1 MKKVFKTL
9 RIVFRVLLIALGIII
24 VLQLLLFGVVIYSAF
39 NPIIKTDTNWNN
51 YEMYRT
57 ELHYAEEFL
66 PSQNE
71 FSNAK
76 AVHFSYQKN
85 FMLMFISKTV
95 AVTVQYTPEEYLR
108 AKESITQRYDF
119 LDAPMLYHRDNDY
132 ELDNSFTYKG
142 YDFCVVSYASCRYF
156 GMVGTNDDTCS
167 IAYLYY
173 SDTDRDYIA
182 HADEDLDQEMRV
194 LIDDEFCWV
203 PFTE

>member
-1 MKKVFKTL
+1 MKKVFKT
-9 RIVFRVLLIALGIII
+9 LLIALGIII
-24 VLQLLLFGVVIYSAF
+24 VLHLLLFGVVIYSAF
-39 NPIIKTDTNWNN
+39 DPISKTDTNLDN

-57 ELHYAEEFL
+57 ELHYADDFL

-119 LDAPMLYHRDNDY
+119 LDAPMLYHRDNNY
-132 ELDNSFTYKG
+132 ELDNAFTYKG
-142 YDFCVVSYASCRYF
+142 YDFCVVSYAGCRYF
-156 GMVGTNDDTCS
+156 GMAGTNDDTCS

-173 SDTDRDYIA
+173 GDTDLDYIA
-182 HADEDLDQEMRV
+182 QADEDLDQKMRA
-194 LIDDEFCWV
+194 LIDDEFCWE

>member
-1 MKKVFKTL
+1 MKKVFKT
-9 RIVFRVLLIALGIII
+9 LLIALGIII
-24 VLQLLLFGVVIYSAF
+24 VLHLLLFGFVIYSAF
-39 NPIIKTDTNWNN
+39 DPISKTDTNWNN
-51 YEMYRT
+51 YDMYRT

-71 FSNAK
+71 FSNTK

-95 AVTVQYTPEEYLR
+95 AVTVQYTPEEYLD
-108 AKESITQRYDF
+108 AKESITERYDF
-119 LDAPMLYHRDNDY
+119 LDAPLLYHRDNNY
-132 ELDNSFTYKG
+132 ELDNAFTHKG
-142 YDFCVVSYASCRYF
+142 YDFCVVSYDGCRYF

-173 SDTDRDYIA
+173 SDTDLDYIA
-182 HADEDLDQEMRV
+182 QADEDLDQKMRA
-194 LIDDEFCWV
+194 LIDDEFCWE

>member
-1 MKKVFKTL
+1 MKKVFKT
-9 RIVFRVLLIALGIII
+9 LLIALGIII
-24 VLQLLLFGVVIYSAF
+24 VLHLLLFGVVVYSAF
-39 NPIIKTDTNWNN
+39 DPISKTDTNWNN
-51 YEMYRT
+51 YDMYRT

-71 FSNAK
+71 FSNTK

-95 AVTVQYTPEEYLR
+95 AVTVQYTPEEYLG
-108 AKESITQRYDF
+108 AKENITQRYEF
-119 LDAPMLYHRDNDY
+119 LDAPMLQRGDNNY
-132 ELDNSFTYKG
+132 ILDNAFTYKG
-142 YDFCVVSYASCRYF
+142 YDFRVVSYGYGGCKYF

-173 SDTDRDYIA
+173 SDTDLDYIA
-182 HADEDLDQEMRV
+182 QADEDLDQKMRA
-194 LIDDEFCWV
+194 LIDNEFCWE

>member
-1 MKKVFKTL
+1 MKKVFKT
-9 RIVFRVLLIALGIII
+9 LLIALGIII
-24 VLQLLLFGVVIYSAF
+24 VLHLLLFGVVVYSAF
-39 NPIIKTDTNWNN
+39 DPISKTDTNWNN
-51 YEMYRT
+51 YDMYRT

-71 FSNAK
+71 FSNTK

-95 AVTVQYTPEEYLR
+95 AVTVQYTPEEYLG
-108 AKESITQRYDF
+108 AKESITQRYEF
-119 LDAPMLYHRDNDY
+119 LDAPMLQRGDNNY
-132 ELDNSFTYKG
+132 ELDNAFTHTG
-142 YDFCVVSYASCRYF
+142 YDFCVVSYDGCKYF

-173 SDTDRDYIA
+173 SDTDLDYIA
-182 HADEDLDQEMRV
+182 QADEDVDQKMRA
-194 LIDDEFCWV
+194 LIDDEFCWE

>member
-1 MKKVFKTL
+1 MKKVFKT
-9 RIVFRVLLIALGIII
+9 LLIALGIII
-24 VLQLLLFGVVIYSAF
+24 VLHLLLFGVVIYSAF
-39 NPIIKTDTNWNN
+39 DPISKTDTNWNN
-51 YEMYRT
+51 YDMYRT

-71 FSNAK
+71 FSNTK

-95 AVTVQYTPEEYLR
+95 AVTVQYAPEEYLR
-108 AKESITQRYDF
+108 AKESITQRYEF
-119 LDAPMLYHRDNDY
+119 LDAPMLQRGDNNY
-132 ELDNSFTYKG
+132 ILDNAFTYKG
-142 YDFCVVSYASCRYF
+142 YDFRVVSYGYGGCKYF

-173 SDTDRDYIA
+173 SDTDLDYIA
-182 HADEDLDQEMRV
+182 QADEDLDQKMRA
-194 LIDDEFCWV
+194 LIDDEFCWE

>member
-1 MKKVFKTL
+1 MKKVFKT
-9 RIVFRVLLIALGIII
+9 LLIALGIII
-24 VLQLLLFGVVIYSAF
+24 VLHLLLFGVVVYSAF
-39 NPIIKTDTNWNN
+39 DPISKTDTNWNN
-51 YEMYRT
+51 YDMYRT

-71 FSNAK
+71 FSNTK

-95 AVTVQYTPEEYLR
+95 AVTVQYTPEEYLG
-108 AKESITQRYDF
+108 AKESITQRYEF
-119 LDAPMLYHRDNDY
+119 LDAPMLQRGDNNY
-132 ELDNSFTYKG
+132 ILDNAFTYKG
-142 YDFCVVSYASCRYF
+142 YDFRVVSYGYGGCKYF

-173 SDTDRDYIA
+173 SDTDLDYIA
-182 HADEDLDQEMRV
+182 QADEDLDQKMRA
-194 LIDDEFCWV
+194 LIDDEFCWE

>member
-1 MKKVFKTL
+1 MKKVFKT
-9 RIVFRVLLIALGIII
+9 LLIALGIII
-24 VLQLLLFGVVIYSAF
+24 VLHLLLFGVVVYSAF
-39 NPIIKTDTNWNN
+39 DPISKTDTNWNN
-51 YEMYRT
+51 YDMYRT

-71 FSNAK
+71 FSNTK

-95 AVTVQYTPEEYLR
+95 AVTVQYTPEEYLG
-108 AKESITQRYDF
+108 AKESIIQRYDF
-119 LDAPMLYHRDNDY
+119 LDVPMLYHRDNNY
-132 ELDNSFTYKG
+132 ELDNAFTYKG
-142 YDFCVVSYASCRYF
+142 YDFCVVSYGGCKYF

-173 SDTDRDYIA
+173 SDTDLDYIA
-182 HADEDLDQEMRV
+182 QADEDLDQKMRA
-194 LIDDEFCWV
+194 LIDDEFCWE

>member
-1 MKKVFKTL
+1 MKKVFKT
-9 RIVFRVLLIALGIII
+9 LLIALGIII
-24 VLQLLLFGVVIYSAF
+24 VLHLLLFGVVIYSAF
-39 NPIIKTDTNWNN
+39 DPISKTDTNWNN
-51 YEMYRT
+51 YDMYRT

-71 FSNAK
+71 FSNTK

-95 AVTVQYTPEEYLR
+95 AVTVQYTPEEYLG
-108 AKESITQRYDF
+108 AKESLTQRYEF
-119 LDAPMLYHRDNDY
+119 LDAPMLQSGDNNY
-132 ELDNSFTYKG
+132 ILDNAFTYKG
-142 YDFCVVSYASCRYF
+142 YDFRVVSYGYGGCKYF

-173 SDTDRDYIA
+173 SDTDLDYIA
-182 HADEDLDQEMRV
+182 QADEDLDQKMRA
-194 LIDDEFCWV
+194 LIDDEFCWE

>member
-1 MKKVFKTL
+1 MKKVFKT
-9 RIVFRVLLIALGIII
+9 LLIALGIII
-24 VLQLLLFGVVIYSAF
+24 VLHLLLFGVVVYSAF
-39 NPIIKTDTNWNN
+39 DPISKTDTNWNN
-51 YEMYRT
+51 YDMYRT

-71 FSNAK
+71 FSNTK

-95 AVTVQYTPEEYLR
+95 AVTVQYTPEEYLD
-108 AKESITQRYDF
+108 AKESITERYDF
-119 LDAPMLYHRDNDY
+119 LDAPLLYHRDNNY
-132 ELDNSFTYKG
+132 ELDNAFTHKG
-142 YDFCVVSYASCRYF
+142 YDFCVVSYDGCRYF

-173 SDTDRDYIA
+173 SDTDLDYIA
-182 HADEDLDQEMRV
+182 QADEDLDQKMRA
-194 LIDDEFCWV
+194 LIDDEFYWE